1 MMQAIYLILS
11 YGQKVVV
18 SGASVKANSLC
29 YIMDCK
35 CKNYDVFMLGEFF
48 PYYCNIWGFFEST

>member
-35 CKNYDVFMLGEFF
+35 SKILRCIHISEF
-48 PYYCNIWGFFEST
+48 ILTVIAI